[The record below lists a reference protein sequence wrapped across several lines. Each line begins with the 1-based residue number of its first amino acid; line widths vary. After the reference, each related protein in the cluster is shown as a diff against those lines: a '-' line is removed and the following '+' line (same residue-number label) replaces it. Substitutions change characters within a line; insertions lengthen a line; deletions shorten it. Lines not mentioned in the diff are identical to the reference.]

1 MSRINEKAL
10 MRESH
15 IKQILDKVHEMC
27 KQAEEDLCVQ
37 PALEEEL
44 EELLYYYVK

>member
-10 MRESH
+10 KRESH
-15 IKQILDKVHEMC
+15 IKQIMDKVHEMC
-27 KQAEEDLCVQ
+27 KQAMEDLCVQ

-44 EELLYYYVK
+44 EELLFSYVK

>member
-1 MSRINEKAL
+1 MSRINEKA
-10 MRESH
+10 MKRESH

-44 EELLYYYVK
+44 EELLYHYVK